1 MVRSVGEVGV
11 MSARENARLTHR
23 ASTTAKEA
31 VAGSVIV
38 AASKIHSNYCRMNR
52 RNRIAM

>member
-1 MVRSVGEVGV
+1 
-11 MSARENARLTHR
+11 MSARENARLTYR
-23 ASTTAKEA
+23 ASTAAKVA

-38 AASKIHSNYCRMNR
+38 AASKMHSAYCRMNR